1 MTSRNDL
8 PDFFQAEHTQTLPR
22 PKEEPQSDS
31 TPDSARLGKPSEE
44 GFFTVLMDIIKRHP
58 ILFNVF
64 FFLPFIVILISL
76 GLKWHYVF
84 YDSIHYLSDYNV
96 VNGQWNDK
104 DLYFN
109 PGVDRYIRELDIA
122 GLVGGVVSLFIGL
135 FLTVTTEKM
144 NRLKER
150 LNQQEMDQIKTQTGL
165 LVQAT
170 KSLNGIMMEVSG
182 KVNEK
187 VQMIEGTKEVLGGIN
202 KVIDLSKTQ
211 GNNLLILSNTAQI
224 EAIAPYRMD
233 LVAKHADLKPHE
245 LRHATQ
251 FDYARRAEALLRDSA
266 DVENKLK
273 ETAIYLQKTGSNAKV
288 EFVTLNDQSEGTS
301 HAFVKYLGKI
311 FNEHVS
317 VETYRSGS
325 NASLSVNESIPHHN
339 RFMVSTSMVKDDDEP
354 QAALIRQL
362 YQNHSQSMQEMNEMG
377 IRVTKVNK
385 TLPIQ
390 LFISS
395 PSENKPGIQKSLC
408 VCILG
413 SGSNTSGRASKLN
426 AFLTD
431 DINIVSSMVELFYD
445 YESDA
450 ALNTREFIRK
460 I

>member
-1 MTSRNDL
+1 MNSRIDL
-8 PDFFQAEHTQTLPR
+8 PDFFQAEQPTAHTKSRNSETDNSNTDLT
-22 PKEEPQSDS
+22 PQ
-31 TPDSARLGKPSEE
+31 KNSEE
-44 GFFTVLMDIIKRHP
+44 GFFTVLYDIIKKHP

-64 FFLPFIVILISL
+64 FFIPFIVLLISL

-84 YDSIHYLSDYNV
+84 SDSIHYLSGYNV
-96 VNGQWNDK
+96 VNGEWNDK
-104 DLYFN
+104 DVYFN
-109 PGVDRYIRELDIA
+109 PGIDRYIRELDIA
-122 GLVGGVVSLFIGL
+122 GLVGGIVSLFIGL

-187 VQMIEGTKEVLGGIN
+187 VQMIEGTKEVLEGIN
-202 KVIDLSKTQ
+202 RVIDLSKTQ
-211 GNNLLILSNTAQI
+211 GNSLLILSNTAQI
-224 EAIAPYRMD
+224 EAISPYRMD

-251 FDYARRAEALLRDSA
+251 FDYSRRAEALLRDSA

-273 ETAIYLQKTGSNAKV
+273 ETAIYLQKTGSNARV

-339 RFMVSTSMVKDDDEP
+339 RFMVSTAMVKEDDEP

-395 PSENKPGIQKSLC
+395 PSENKPGIHKSLC